1 MNPRLPNY
9 YMLVLTILVG
19 VTVAL
24 GLAQLTP
31 LTFLYS
37 YAYFANISGYL
48 ALILI
53 AATGVLM
60 LFRRPLLRYLKD
72 PELLRNI
79 HVTVAGLGGAF
90 LVVHVVFFLLF
101 PLSLPVLFGYF
112 ATYAALAIWITGAL
126 LLEGLRN
133 SIFYHGLL
141 SLVGISLMV
150 VHVFSAGRGFPE
162 VVSGVVLVL
171 IASSVLAVS
180 VKRFLDLSTA
190 MKKK

>member
-133 SIFYHGLL
+133 SI
-141 SLVGISLMV
+141 
-150 VHVFSAGRGFPE
+150 
-162 VVSGVVLVL
+162 
-171 IASSVLAVS
+171 
-180 VKRFLDLSTA
+180 
-190 MKKK
+190 